1 MKTYQ
6 ANLLNATMLIV
17 MPIWA
22 YLTFEG
28 TVEKPEQSITAFIPL
43 FFGIILLIC
52 NKGLKNENK
61 VIAHLAVVI
70 TLIALIGLTMPFK
83 AAIYESRI
91 LSMIRV
97 GAMLLS
103 GIFAM
108 ITFVKSFVKARQK
121 NSV

>member
-1 MKTYQ
+1 
-6 ANLLNATMLIV
+6 
-17 MPIWA
+17 
-22 YLTFEG
+22 
-28 TVEKPEQSITAFIPL
+28 
-43 FFGIILLIC
+43 
-52 NKGLKNENK
+52 
-61 VIAHLAVVI
+61 
-70 TLIALIGLTMPFK
+70 MPFK